1 MYSTSFLVNYLHLFP
16 VPEHFIFNCLSQ
28 RRSCNL
34 LQCSYLFYYENNILQ
49 RLKEKV
55 VLLIAYASVKK
66 KKSKSNC
73 QILVLAGYTLKQQ
86 QLESAK
92 KIQFGESLVLW

>member
-66 KKSKSNC
+66 KI
-73 QILVLAGYTLKQQ
+73 QIKLPNIGIGRLHFKTTTTGISQ
-86 QLESAK
+86 ENS
-92 KIQFGESLVLW
+92 IW